1 MTRDLAS
8 RHAQA
13 GYTIAGVATA
23 DDVAVVRLLF
33 QAYADGLGID
43 LGYQDFA
50 DELAT
55 LPGKYAVPHGA
66 LLLAR
71 DTAATPLGCAAL
83 RPLGDV
89 GEMKRLYVTREARGM
104 GLGAAMI
111 GAIVGAARRIGY
123 RAVRLDTL
131 PDMAAAQA
139 LYAAAGFRP
148 IAPYYGGAP
157 PGTLFLELVLS

>member
-1 MTRDLAS
+1 MARDLAS
-8 RHAQA
+8 RHTQA
-13 GYTIAGVATA
+13 GYTIAEVATA

-55 LPGKYAVPHGA
+55 PHGA

-71 DTAATPLGCAAL
+71 DFAGTPLGCAAL

-104 GLGAAMI
+104 GLGVAMI

-148 IAPYYGGAP
+148 IAPYYAGAP
-157 PGTLFLELVLS
+157 RGMLFLELTLS